1 MTTKTTRQ
9 TSELQ
14 VDVADAHLEG
24 AVRARP
30 QPVRL
35 GSALRRSAVTVVG
48 SLIAMVALAA
58 EPIEIIVPFGLTSG
72 ADTLARYC
80 APALQSALATPV
92 HVKNVPGSTGNQGI
106 ARLLAAP
113 SDGRTV
119 AVLTG
124 DTYSTLAYSNPPWKS
139 SDVIPVAIMMR
150 QPSMLFVLASSRF
163 AKWQD
168 LEKEARARPRAL
180 RVAIS
185 GFGSPDYIE
194 LQQLALKNIILTPVP
209 RLSPKDKYQALID
222 GEADAL
228 YEQMGDV
235 RSFVEAKQMRPI
247 LIFNRAQ
254 PGITNGGVPTSG
266 ELGLGNG
273 LEQFRAF
280 VVKAGTSPQAVAA
293 LASAF
298 EQIGTSSDFKS
309 FLEKQVAAS
318 DSFVAVKGAR
328 TFMERDFARMKQVVD
343 GLPMH
348 AQHLFDDKHTGELPV
363 GF

>member
-1 MTTKTTRQ
+1 MATKTDGYASDQ
-9 TSELQ
+9 Q
-14 VDVADAHLEG
+14 GEG
-24 AVRARP
+24 ASAKFEGNG
-30 QPVRL
+30 QQQLGRL
-35 GSALRRSAVTVVG
+35 SLALLKGAVTVVG
-48 SLIAMVALAA
+48 SLIAVAALAA
-58 EPIEIIVPFGLTSG
+58 EPIEIIVPFGPSSG

-80 APALQSALATPV
+80 MPALQSELAAPV
-92 HVKNVPGSTGNQGI
+92 IVKNVTGSTGNQGI

-113 SDGRTV
+113 SDGHTV
-119 AVLTG
+119 AILTG
-124 DTYSTLAYSNPPWKS
+124 DTYATLAYANPSWKS

-150 QPSMLFVLASSRF
+150 QPSMLFVLSSSRF

-168 LEKEARARPRAL
+168 LEKEARARPREL

-209 RLSPKDKYQALID
+209 RLSPQERYKALVDDK
-222 GEADAL
+222 ADVL

-235 RSFVEAKQMRPI
+235 RSYVEAKQMRPI
-247 LIFNRAQ
+247 LIFKPAQ
-254 PGITNGGVPTSG
+254 PGITNSGVPTSG

-280 VVKAGTSPQAVAA
+280 VVKAGTSPQAVSA
-293 LASAF
+293 LATAL
-298 EQIGTSSDFKS
+298 EHIGTSPDYKN

-318 DSFVAVKGAR
+318 DSFVSVKDAR
-328 TFMERDFARMKQVVD
+328 SFMERDLARMKQVV
-343 GLPMH
+343 GRLPMH
-348 AQHLFDDKHTGELPV
+348 AQHLYSETNPGELPL

>member
-1 MTTKTTRQ
+1 MNKP
-9 TSELQ
+9 
-14 VDVADAHLEG
+14 VVAHRGVLFMK
-24 AVRARP
+24 RA
-30 QPVRL
+30 L
-35 GSALRRSAVTVVG
+35 ALVG
-48 SLIAMVALAA
+48 TLAATVALAA
-58 EPIEIIVPFGLTSG
+58 EPIEIIVPFGPTSG

-80 APALQSALATPV
+80 VPALQASLAVPV
-92 HVKNVPGSTGNQGI
+92 QVKNVPGSTGNQGI

-113 SDGRTV
+113 NDGRTV

-124 DTYSTLAYSNPPWKS
+124 DTYATLAYANPSWKS

-150 QPSMLFVLASSRF
+150 QTSMLFVLASSRF

-185 GFGSPDYIE
+185 GFGSPDYIA
-194 LQQLALKNIILTPVP
+194 LQQLAVKNINLTPVP
-209 RLSPKDKYQALID
+209 RLSPQDKYQALIN

-228 YEQMGDV
+228 YEQLGDV
-235 RSFVEAKQMRPI
+235 RSFIDAKQLRPI
-247 LIFNRAQ
+247 LTFSRAQ
-254 PGITNGGVPTSG
+254 PGAASGGVPTSG

-293 LASAF
+293 LATAF
-298 EQIGTSSDFKS
+298 ERIGASTDFKG
-309 FLEKQVAAS
+309 FLEKQFAAS

-328 TFMERDFARMKQVVD
+328 TFMERDLAQMKQVVD

-348 AQHLFDDKHTGELPV
+348 AQYLFDDKLPQELPE

>member
-1 MTTKTTRQ
+1 MTTKMTRQ
-9 TSELQ
+9 ISDQ
-14 VDVADAHLEG
+14 QGNVADGEFEVA
-24 AVRARP
+24 AQARQ
-30 QPVRL
+30 QPSWL
-35 GSALRRSAVTVVG
+35 GSLLLKSALTVVG

-58 EPIEIIVPFGLTSG
+58 EPIEIIIPFGPSSG

-80 APALQSALATPV
+80 APELQSALAAPV
-92 HVKNVPGSTGNQGI
+92 QVKNVPGSTGNQGI

-124 DTYSTLAYSNPPWKS
+124 DTYATLAYANAPWKS

-168 LEKEARARPRAL
+168 LEKEAHARPRAL
-180 RVAIS
+180 SVAIS

-194 LQQLALKNIILTPVP
+194 LQQLASKNIVFTPVP
-209 RLSPKDKYQALID
+209 RLSPQDKYQALVN

-235 RSFVEAKQMRPI
+235 RSFVEAKQLRPI

-254 PGITNGGVPTSG
+254 PGIANGGIPTSG

-280 VVKAGTSPQAVAA
+280 VVKAGTSQQAVAA
-293 LASAF
+293 LATAF
-298 EQIGTSSDFKS
+298 EHIGTSFNFKR
-309 FLEKQVAAS
+309 FLEQQVAAS
-318 DSFVAVKGAR
+318 DSFVAVKEAR
-328 TFMERDFARMKQVVD
+328 TFMDRDFARMKQVVEA
-343 GLPMH
+343 LPMH
-348 AQHLFDDKHTGELPV
+348 AQHLFDDKPPEELPV

>member
-1 MTTKTTRQ
+1 MRK
-9 TSELQ
+9 LMNKP
-14 VDVADAHLEG
+14 VFAAHRGMLFMK
-24 AVRARP
+24 RA
-30 QPVRL
+30 L
-35 GSALRRSAVTVVG
+35 ALVG
-48 SLIAMVALAA
+48 SLAATVALAA
-58 EPIEIIVPFGLTSG
+58 EPIEIIVPFGPTSG

-80 APALQSALATPV
+80 VPALQAALAVPV
-92 HVKNVPGSTGNQGI
+92 QVKNVPGSTGNQGI

-124 DTYSTLAYSNPPWKS
+124 DTYATLAYANPSWKS

-150 QPSMLFVLASSRF
+150 QTSTLFVLASSRF
-163 AKWQD
+163 VKWQD

-185 GFGSPDYIE
+185 GFGSPDYIA
-194 LQQLALKNIILTPVP
+194 LQQLAVKNINLTPVP
-209 RLSPKDKYQALID
+209 RLSPQDKYQALID

-228 YEQMGDV
+228 YEQLGDV
-235 RSFVEAKQMRPI
+235 HSFVEAKQLRPI
-247 LIFNRAQ
+247 LMFSRAQ
-254 PGITNGGVPTSG
+254 PGATSGGVPTSG

-280 VVKAGTSPQAVAA
+280 IVKAGTSPQAVAA
-293 LASAF
+293 LATAF
-298 EQIGTSSDFKS
+298 ERIGTSPAFTG
-309 FLEKQVAAS
+309 FLEKQFAAS

-328 TFMERDFARMKQVVD
+328 TFMERDLVQMKQVVD

-348 AQHLFDDKHTGELPV
+348 AQYLFDDKLPQELPQ

>member
-9 TSELQ
+9 TSDLQ
-14 VDVADAHLEG
+14 GNVADAQLEG
-24 AVRARP
+24 AVWARR
-30 QPVRL
+30 QTARL
-35 GSALRRSAVTVVG
+35 SSALLKGALTVVG
-48 SLIAMVALAA
+48 CLIAMVALAA
-58 EPIEIIVPFGLTSG
+58 EPIEIIVPFGPTSG

-80 APALQSALATPV
+80 APALQSALAAPV
-92 HVKNVPGSTGNQGI
+92 LIKNVPGSTGNQGI

-124 DTYSTLAYSNPPWKS
+124 DTYATLSYANPSWKS
-139 SDVIPVAIMMR
+139 SDVVPVAIMMR
-150 QPSMLFVLASSRF
+150 QPSMLFVLASSRLG
-163 AKWQD
+163 KWQD
-168 LEKEARARPRAL
+168 LEKEARAHPRTL

-194 LQQLALKNIILTPVP
+194 LQRLALKNIILTPVP
-209 RLSPKDKYQALID
+209 RLSPQEKYQALVN

-235 RSFVEAKQMRPI
+235 RSFVESKQMRPI

-254 PGITNGGVPTSG
+254 PGNANGGIPTSG

-280 VVKAGTSPQAVAA
+280 VVKAGTSPQVVAA
-293 LASAF
+293 LAAAF
-298 EQIGTSSDFKS
+298 EHIGTSPDFKS
-309 FLEKQVAAS
+309 FLDKQVAEV
-318 DSFVAVKGAR
+318 DSFVALKEAR
-328 TFMERDFARMKQVVD
+328 TVMERDLIRMKQVVE

-348 AQHLFDDKHTGELPV
+348 AQHLFDNKSTGELPL